1 MVNPFLY
8 AKLPYD
14 VTTDLAPVSITAR
27 GPLVLAVHPSV
38 PARTLPEFLAWVRAR
53 PGALSYASAGIGTP
67 VHLAIEML
75 KSAAQLDIVHV
86 PDKGGGP
93 AKTPAAVVRRLHETL
108 AGVVASPEIT
118 ERLGG
123 LAMEV
128 VNTDPD
134 RTAAILKDELALW
147 AKVVRSTGARAE

>member
-1 MVNPFLY
+1 
-8 AKLPYD
+8 
-14 VTTDLAPVSITAR
+14 
-27 GPLVLAVHPSV
+27 
-38 PARTLPEFLAWVRAR
+38 
-53 PGALSYASAGIGTP
+53 
-67 VHLAIEML
+67 
-75 KSAAQLDIVHV
+75 
-86 PDKGGGP
+86 
-93 AKTPAAVVRRLHETL
+93 VVRRLHETL